1 MTVYEGKRV
10 VITGGTSGIGLATA
24 KILTDSG
31 ARVVVTGRTP
41 SSLESARALLGAG
54 GMVVE
59 SDAVSG
65 IDSLVDRVA
74 AELGGVDLLV
84 LNAGATDTATIADTE
99 ETMYDRL
106 FEINT
111 KAPFFTLQK
120 FLPLLPVGS
129 AVVLTTSVSNTKGI
143 AATSVYSATKAALR
157 SMTRTFARELLDR
170 GIRVNAVSPGPID
183 TGILERTM
191 SAEAAREF
199 LEQIK
204 ADNPMGRFGEAEEV
218 AKAILFLGFDAT
230 YTTGTELLV
239 DGGASDLWSRCAI
252 GPDLSQLGCCGAQL
266 ERHTLRTAGGCHAP
280 EIASRRGA

>member
-1 MTVYEGKRV
+1 MTAGEGKYRGKRV

-24 KILTDSG
+24 TLLVDGG

-41 SSLESARALLGAG
+41 SSLESARAKLGDGA
-54 GMVVE
+54 MVVD

-84 LNAGATDTATIADTE
+84 LNAGATDAATVADTE
-99 ETMYDRL
+99 EASYDRL
-106 FEINT
+106 FALNA
-111 KAPFFTLQK
+111 KAPFFTVQK
-120 FLPLLPVGS
+120 FLPLLPAGS

-143 AATSVYSATKAALR
+143 ATTSVYSATKAALR

-170 GIRVNAVSPGPID
+170 GVRVNAVSPGPID

-191 SAEAAREF
+191 PVEAARAF

-204 ADNPMGRFGEAEEV
+204 ADNPMGRFGEPEEV

-239 DGGASDLWSRCAI
+239 DGGASDL
-252 GPDLSQLGCCGAQL
+252 
-266 ERHTLRTAGGCHAP
+266 
-280 EIASRRGA
+280 

>member
-24 KILTDSG
+24 KMLTERG

-41 SSLESARALLGAG
+41 SSLDSARTILGAG
-54 GMVVE
+54 GMVVA

-84 LNAGATDTATIADTE
+84 LNAGATDTATVSDTGE
-99 ETMYDRL
+99 AMYDKL
-106 FEINT
+106 FEINA

-143 AATSVYSATKAALR
+143 AMTSVYSATKAALR

-204 ADNPMGRFGEAEEV
+204 ADNPMGRFGEPEEV

-239 DGGASDLWSRCAI
+239 DGGASDL
-252 GPDLSQLGCCGAQL
+252 
-266 ERHTLRTAGGCHAP
+266 
-280 EIASRRGA
+280 